1 MIITRTPFRISFAG
15 GGSDLEAYYRHGV
28 GAVLST
34 AINHY
39 MYISV
44 MDRFG
49 DTYRISYSRTELVDR
64 ADQIQHPIVRECLD
78 LLKMRRGLEI
88 VSMANLPA
96 ESGMGS
102 SSSFTVGLLHAL
114 YAMQGHV
121 VTAHRLA
128 SEACEIE
135 ISRLGEPIGKQDQ
148 FIAAYGGL
156 QFIQFYAD
164 GHVTVD
170 PVICTPE
177 TRRELNRRL
186 VVFYLGGT
194 RAARDILTR
203 QRANAENHLC
213 KVAKMCEIA
222 QQLREVLTSGRDLN
236 EFGRLLHCAWQ
247 LKKSLEGT
255 ISNKWIDQQYERAL
269 SAGAL
274 GGKLLGAGGGGFLLL
289 YCEPHLQCRL
299 RAELSEFS
307 ELPFAF
313 DLEGSKVIHVG
324 SDHW

>member
-15 GGSDLEAYYRHGV
+15 GGSDLEAYYRHRVGV
-28 GAVLST
+28 VLST

-64 ADQIQHPIVRECLD
+64 ADQIQHPIVRECID
-78 LLKMRRGLEI
+78 LLKVRGGLEI

-102 SSSFTVGLLHAL
+102 SSSFTVGLLNALHA
-114 YAMQGHV
+114 MNGHV

-135 ISRLGEPIGKQDQ
+135 IDRLGEPIGKQDQ

-156 QFIQFYAD
+156 QFIQFHPD
-164 GHVTVD
+164 GHVSID
-170 PVICTPE
+170 PVICASE

-186 VVFYLGGT
+186 MVFYLGGT

-203 QRANAENHLC
+203 QSANAAHHL
-213 KVAKMCEIA
+213 KTVGQMCDIA

-236 EFGRLLHCAWQ
+236 EFGRLLHCSWE

-255 ISNKWIDQQYERAL
+255 ISNEWIDQQYERGL
-269 SAGAL
+269 RAGAL
-274 GGKLLGAGGGGFLLL
+274 GGKLLGAGGGGFLLF
-289 YCEPHLQCRL
+289 YCEPHLQNRL
-299 RAELSEFS
+299 RAELQEFS
-307 ELPFAF
+307 ELPLAF

-324 SDHW
+324 SDRW